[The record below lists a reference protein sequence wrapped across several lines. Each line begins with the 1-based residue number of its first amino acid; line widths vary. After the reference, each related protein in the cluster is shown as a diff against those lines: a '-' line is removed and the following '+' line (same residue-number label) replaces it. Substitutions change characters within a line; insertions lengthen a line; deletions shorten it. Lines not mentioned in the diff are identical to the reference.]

1 VGAHDIETEPQATEI
16 DSREDAVRAE
26 MDAIAVGYLRALTI
40 AFSVYYTLRGLS
52 YLFTFPEDV
61 AALLGWPAL
70 AGAAYSVGLYYWT
83 RHRASSRMLV
93 ESAVV
98 SLGALLIF
106 NVFWNFHL
114 TGNQVQFV
122 NAAFAM
128 IAVGLGTATFW
139 VWLVQI
145 LACLVIYT
153 AIALSVELEPWVPIV
168 GLVLSGVVLS
178 LLAFVA
184 RAPVMRERVK
194 LQLIL
199 EEQAKS
205 LRQASKNKDRFVAN
219 MTHELRTPL
228 TGVMGM
234 MDLLQESKLDE
245 DQQFLL
251 GSAHKSAHYLLDIV
265 NDVLDFSK
273 LEAGKLELNRRPV
286 DLLLV
291 CREAVALFDAQAEE
305 QNLYLNLKVPDLDV
319 LLVEGDGFRIGQ
331 ILINFIG
338 NALKFTTKGGIDVEL
353 EWVPIGSKGYAK
365 FSVTDTGIGIAADD
379 AKKLFRR
386 FEQVDNSST
395 RTSTGTGLGLAICRD
410 LVDLMGGTI
419 GVAGEPKKGSCF
431 SFQVEMALADR
442 PEDEEE
448 AEGQASRSWRH
459 PGISDLKKGSGEGA
473 AAKKGRVLLAEDN
486 VINQMLIVRM
496 LELEGLDVTVAD
508 NGQQAVEVVHYAEE
522 PFDLLFFDVQMP
534 VMDGLS
540 ATRIIRLRMPKP
552 PPIVAITANTLPSDI
567 EDYKAAGMVAVL
579 EKPVKRDELRQV
591 IADLL
596 GAQPEMGARKE

>member
-1 VGAHDIETEPQATEI
+1 MHEIDTKQKAIETNGNEK
-16 DSREDAVRAE
+16 AVRAE

-61 AALLGWPAL
+61 AGWLAWPAL
-70 AGAAYSVGLYYWT
+70 AGAAYSVGLYFWA
-83 RHRASSRMLV
+83 RDHASSKILV

-98 SLGALLIF
+98 SLGALLIA
-106 NVFWNFHL
+106 NVFWNFYL
-114 TGNQVQFV
+114 TGNQFQFV
-122 NAAFAM
+122 NATFAIIAF
-128 IAVGLGTATFW
+128 GLGTATFW
-139 VWLVQI
+139 VWLVQV
-145 LACLVIYT
+145 LACLAIYT
-153 AIALSVELEPWVPIV
+153 AVGLSVELEPWVPLV
-168 GLVLSGVVLS
+168 GLVLSGIILS

-194 LQLIL
+194 LQLML
-199 EEQAKS
+199 QEQAKS

-234 MDLLQESKLDE
+234 MDLLQDSELNE

-251 GSAHKSAHYLLDIV
+251 GNAQKSSHYLLDIV

-273 LEAGKLELNRRPV
+273 LEAGKLELNPKPV

-291 CREAVALFDAQAEE
+291 CSEAVGLFKTQASE
-305 QNLYLNLKVPDLDV
+305 QGLYLNLKVPELDELPV
-319 LLVEGDGFRIGQ
+319 IGDGFRIGQ

-338 NALKFTTKGGIDVEL
+338 NALKFTRKGGVDVAL

-365 FSVTDTGIGIAADD
+365 FSVTDTGVGVAAED
-379 AKKLFRR
+379 ARKLFGR
-386 FEQVDNSST
+386 FEQADNSMT
-395 RTSTGTGLGLAICRD
+395 RTGTGTGLGLAICQD

-419 GVAGEPKKGSCF
+419 GVSSGPNGGSCF
-431 SFQVEMALADR
+431 SFQLELALADAL
-442 PEDEEE
+442 EAEEE
-448 AEGQASRSWRH
+448 AEATRSWRH
-459 PGISDLKKGSGEGA
+459 PGISKINKVSN
-473 AAKKGRVLLAEDN
+473 AKEAVIRGRALLAEDN

-496 LELEGLDVTVAD
+496 LELEGLEVTVAD
-508 NGQQAVEVVHYAEE
+508 NGQEAVEIVHYADE

-534 VMDGLS
+534 VMDGLT

-552 PPIVAITANTLPSDI
+552 PPIIAITANTQDSDI

-579 EKPVKRDELRQV
+579 EKPVKRNELRQV
-591 IADLL
+591 IDDLL
-596 GAQPEMGARKE
+596 GPADRASVVDQKA